1 MLDGVAAPRRQ
12 RRVARAAPVDALV
25 TRVGPDARCWMS
37 RAWLCFRQM
46 PASGGSSTYAGVMR
60 CTAGMPV
67 TSTAGDAGSVE
78 HVVISVRTGCGA
90 GCG

>member
-1 MLDGVAAPRRQ
+1 MLEGVAAPRRQ

-37 RAWLCFRQM
+37 RPSLCFRQLR
-46 PASGGSSTYAGVMR
+46 ASGGSSTYAGVMR
-60 CTAGMPV
+60 SATVMPV

-78 HVVISVRTGCGA
+78 HVVISVRAGCGA
-90 GCG
+90 GCA